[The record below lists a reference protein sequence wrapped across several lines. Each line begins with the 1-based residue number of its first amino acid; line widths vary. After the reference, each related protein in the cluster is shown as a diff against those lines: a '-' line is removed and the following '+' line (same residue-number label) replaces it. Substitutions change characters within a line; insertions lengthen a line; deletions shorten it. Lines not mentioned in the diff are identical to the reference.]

1 MTNGTEERRIAWVT
15 GAGGGMGRASAVR
28 LAASGYTVALSGRRM
43 DALADTGDLVEDAGA
58 EAMLVPLDVSDA
70 DAVEDAAVRIGDAL
84 GPITAV
90 VASAGLNTPQRYWR
104 DQEVEQFSSIVSTN
118 LIGAAVTAGA
128 VLPGMRAAGGGSV
141 VFISSYSGWRF
152 SPDAGVAYSA
162 SKTALSSLAESL
174 NAQENQF
181 GIRATNLCPG
191 DVDSDFLR
199 LRPVVPDATARTSM
213 LSPDDVAAAVQF
225 IVDSPAHVCVNELVI
240 SPVKKGVLR

>member
-1 MTNGTEERRIAWVT
+1 MTSEAGEQPVAWVT

-28 LAASGYTVALSGRRM
+28 LATSGHVVALSGRRS
-43 DALADTGDLVEDAGA
+43 DALAETGELVEAAGG
-58 EAMLVPLDVSDA
+58 EAMLVPLDVSDV
-70 DAVEDAAVRIGDAL
+70 DAVEAAASRIEQEL
-84 GPITAV
+84 GAITAV

-104 DQEVEQFSSIVSTN
+104 DQEVAQFSAIVTTN
-118 LIGAAVTAGA
+118 LIGAAATAGA

-199 LRPVVPDATARTSM
+199 LRPSVPDEAARSSM

-225 IVDSPAHVCVNELVI
+225 IIDSPAHVCVNELVI
-240 SPVKKGVLR
+240 SPVKKGVPR